1 MKKKLLFDTA
11 DCKQPARIAVMQDNT
26 IEDKCKEFIEGIY
39 QRMKPPNYHGVI
51 VEKERRN

>member
-26 IEDKCKEFIEGIY
+26 IEDKCKEF
-39 QRMKPPNYHGVI
+39 H
-51 VEKERRN
+51 